1 MVTKRDSTELSCYC
15 PFGFNTLPYSGTCK
29 PAILDILWHIHEVVK
44 VVHMETPT
52 WQHRTT
58 RAELIGIH
66 VQWLLKQPCER
77 FSDPPYHNDFIYECC
92 RLTALLQMTMLENPC
107 RTDIRSLVTQLKEA
121 LKKTELTNYWGNMIG
136 VLWWILMSK

>member
-1 MVTKRDSTELSCYC
+1 
-15 PFGFNTLPYSGTCK
+15 
-29 PAILDILWHIHEVVK
+29 
-44 VVHMETPT
+44 METPT

-66 VQWLLKQPCER
+66 VQWLLKQPCQR

-92 RLTALLQMTMLENPC
+92 RLTALLQMTMLEDPC
-107 RTDIRSLVTQLKEA
+107 QTDIRSLVTQLKEA